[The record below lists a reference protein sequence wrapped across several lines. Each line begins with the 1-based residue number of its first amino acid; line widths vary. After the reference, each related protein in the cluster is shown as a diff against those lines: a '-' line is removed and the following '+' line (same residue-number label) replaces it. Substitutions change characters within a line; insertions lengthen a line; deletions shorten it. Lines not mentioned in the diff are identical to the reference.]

1 MGNPGRRAAGE
12 MLGALRLRLD
22 LDFVV
27 VNAENAAGGFGITKP
42 VAKAIF
48 EAGADVI
55 TLGNHAWAKRDSWD
69 YIASEPRILRPANYP
84 PGVVGKGWGVFE
96 AADGSKVVVINL
108 LGRTFMH
115 PIDCPFRAA
124 DAILEELGDEPG
136 TVVVDVHAEAT
147 SEKMAMGYY
156 LDGRVTAVIGTHTH
170 VQTSDE
176 RVLPGGTAYLTDV
189 GMTGIV
195 ESVLGLD
202 PQEAISRFLTQL
214 PGKIKLAEG
223 EPTLQG
229 VIIDVDPDT
238 RLATDIRR
246 ISIRSTDEL

>member
-1 MGNPGRRAAGE
+1 
-12 MLGALRLRLD
+12 
-22 LDFVV
+22 
-27 VNAENAAGGFGITKP
+27 
-42 VAKAIF
+42 
-48 EAGADVI
+48 
-55 TLGNHAWAKRDSWD
+55 
-69 YIASEPRILRPANYP
+69 
-84 PGVVGKGWGVFE
+84 VFE